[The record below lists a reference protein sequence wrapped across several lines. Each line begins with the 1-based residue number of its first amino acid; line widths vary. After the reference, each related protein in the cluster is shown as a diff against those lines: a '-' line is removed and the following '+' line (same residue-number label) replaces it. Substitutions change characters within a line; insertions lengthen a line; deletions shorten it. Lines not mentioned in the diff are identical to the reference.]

1 MKNSN
6 DTIGNLSRDLLV
18 CSAVPQPTA
27 PPRVPTHIYIYI
39 HESARQISLPVV
51 YATAVMR
58 NMIIELDV
66 KFWTRNRQIALK
78 LLITLRRGRLEKNT
92 EKLSD

>member
-18 CSAVPQPTA
+18 CSAVPQPIA
-27 PPRVPTHIYIYI
+27 PPRVPTYVYI
-39 HESARQISLPVV
+39 HESARHISLPVV